1 MMAKA
6 RDKEAKRKILL
17 VDDEAPLRM
26 LMATTLEGSG
36 YELFEATNGEEGL
49 EVALREKP
57 DLILLDVA
65 MPKMNGF
72 EVCRRIKSNPAT
84 KDTVV
89 IMLTAMSQQSD
100 HQQGEEARAD
110 AYFTKPFSPIALL
123 NKINEVLASQK
134 G

>member
-1 MMAKA
+1 MAKA
-6 RDKEAKRKILL
+6 RDKEARRKILL

-26 LMATTLEGSG
+26 LMAATLDGSG
-36 YELFEATNGEEGL
+36 YQLFEATNGEEGL

-72 EVCRRIKSNPAT
+72 EVCRRIKSDPTT

-100 HQQGEEARAD
+100 YNQGKETGAD

-123 NKINEVLASQK
+123 NKIKEVLASQQ